1 MQVTED
7 QLLAAWKRFFNTGTN
22 WRDLDKD
29 MTYEK
34 YLAISDQEHIKKI
47 MQMPVHFLQESGK
60 GFFIQ
65 REGSS
70 LALCDEL
77 KDIIHD
83 ECFAMHMK
91 DVIDFRAMDY
101 YKRRYQKDN
110 N

>member
-1 MQVTED
+1 
-7 QLLAAWKRFFNTGTN
+7 
-22 WRDLDKD
+22 

-34 YLAISDQEHIKKI
+34 YLAITDQEHIKKI

-65 REGSS
+65 REGSA

-83 ECFAMHMK
+83 ACFAMHMK